1 MIDSYITRQSQWRS
15 MPVIV
20 EDQLQNISPT
30 YAEPHGGLRSFEDR
44 RLIQY
49 KNQLELT
56 IKLEDRAQGT
66 NVPQNT

>member
-49 KNQLELT
+49 KN
-56 IKLEDRAQGT
+56 
-66 NVPQNT
+66 